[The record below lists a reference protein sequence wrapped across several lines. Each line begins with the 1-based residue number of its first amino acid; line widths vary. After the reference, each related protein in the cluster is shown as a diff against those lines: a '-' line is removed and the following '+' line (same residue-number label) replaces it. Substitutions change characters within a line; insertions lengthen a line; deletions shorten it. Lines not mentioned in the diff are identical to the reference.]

1 MMEFPEARK
10 AAVMLAALA
19 EPTRL
24 RIVFLL
30 ARQEHNVGELAEA
43 VGIPMVNMSH
53 HLGVMRQAGV
63 LEDEKDGRK
72 VIYRF
77 RPGIFTA
84 GDGVTHLGILALGP
98 YRVFLSLEGGDLD
111 SKTGGKRKPSGK

>member
-30 ARQEHNVGELAEA
+30 ARQSHNVGELAEA
-43 VGIPMVNMSH
+43 IGIPMVNMSH

-77 RPGIFTA
+77 RPGVFTA
-84 GDGVTHLGILALGP
+84 GDGVSNLGILAIGP
-98 YRVFLSLEGGDLD
+98 YRVILNIDGGDLD
-111 SKTGGKRKPSGK
+111 SKTGKRKPSGK